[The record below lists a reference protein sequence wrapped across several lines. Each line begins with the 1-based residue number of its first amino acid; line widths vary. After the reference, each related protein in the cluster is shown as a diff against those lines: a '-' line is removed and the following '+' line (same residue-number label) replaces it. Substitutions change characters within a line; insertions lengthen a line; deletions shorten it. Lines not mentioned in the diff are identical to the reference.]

1 MSSYTMTLL
10 ALLGALIAQSW
21 ATGLATERFLRK
33 EQSALARRSWMAL
46 AIASLIFA
54 LQHGYALEL
63 AVSTG
68 LHDLRQ
74 AVLAGVASLLLALA
88 VYGLRR
94 PAWKAPFSV
103 TIQSSRWSCASGRM
117 LSMRLISKPTPT
129 AKGRGASAASVRSK

>member
-10 ALLGALIAQSW
+10 ALITALIAQSW
-21 ATGLATERFLRK
+21 ATGLATERFLRR
-33 EQSALARRSWMAL
+33 EQSVLARRSWMAL

-63 AVSTG
+63 AVRTG

-74 AVLAGVASLLLALA
+74 AVLAGCASLLLALA

-94 PAWKAPFSV
+94 LA
-103 TIQSSRWSCASGRM
+103 
-117 LSMRLISKPTPT
+117 
-129 AKGRGASAASVRSK
+129 

>member
-1 MSSYTMTLL
+1 MSSYTMSLL
-10 ALLGALIAQSW
+10 ALIGALIAQSW
-21 ATGLATERFLRK
+21 TTGLATERFLRK

-63 AVSTG
+63 AVTTG
-68 LHDLRQ
+68 LYDLRQ

-94 PAWKAPFSV
+94 PA
-103 TIQSSRWSCASGRM
+103 
-117 LSMRLISKPTPT
+117 
-129 AKGRGASAASVRSK
+129 

>member
-1 MSSYTMTLL
+1 MSLL
-10 ALLGALIAQSW
+10 ALIGALIAQSW
-21 ATGLATERFLRK
+21 ATGLATERFMLK

-63 AVSTG
+63 AVTTG
-68 LHDLRQ
+68 LYDLRQ

-94 PAWKAPFSV
+94 PA
-103 TIQSSRWSCASGRM
+103 
-117 LSMRLISKPTPT
+117 
-129 AKGRGASAASVRSK
+129 

>member
-21 ATGLATERFLRK
+21 ATGLATEHFLRK

-88 VYGLRR
+88 GYGLRR
-94 PAWKAPFSV
+94 PA
-103 TIQSSRWSCASGRM
+103 
-117 LSMRLISKPTPT
+117 
-129 AKGRGASAASVRSK
+129 

>member
-1 MSSYTMTLL
+1 MSAYTMTLL
-10 ALLGALIAQSW
+10 ALLAALIAQSW
-21 ATGLATERFLRK
+21 ATGLATERFLRT

-68 LHDLRQ
+68 LYDLRQ

-88 VYGLRR
+88 VHGLRR
-94 PAWKAPFSV
+94 PA
-103 TIQSSRWSCASGRM
+103 
-117 LSMRLISKPTPT
+117 
-129 AKGRGASAASVRSK
+129 

>member
-68 LHDLRQ
+68 LYDLRQ

-94 PAWKAPFSV
+94 PA
-103 TIQSSRWSCASGRM
+103 
-117 LSMRLISKPTPT
+117 
-129 AKGRGASAASVRSK
+129 

>member
-10 ALLGALIAQSW
+10 ALLAALVAQSW

-33 EQSALARRSWMAL
+33 EQSSLARRSWLAL

-54 LQHGYALEL
+54 LHHGYALEL
-63 AVSTG
+63 AVRTG

-74 AVLAGVASLLLALA
+74 AVLAGCASLLLALA

-94 PAWKAPFSV
+94 LA
-103 TIQSSRWSCASGRM
+103 
-117 LSMRLISKPTPT
+117 
-129 AKGRGASAASVRSK
+129 

>member
-33 EQSALARRSWMAL
+33 EQSALARRSWIAL

-68 LHDLRQ
+68 LYDLRQ

-94 PAWKAPFSV
+94 PA
-103 TIQSSRWSCASGRM
+103 
-117 LSMRLISKPTPT
+117 
-129 AKGRGASAASVRSK
+129 

>member
-68 LHDLRQ
+68 IYDLRQ

-94 PAWKAPFSV
+94 PA
-103 TIQSSRWSCASGRM
+103 
-117 LSMRLISKPTPT
+117 
-129 AKGRGASAASVRSK
+129 